1 MNDSSEII
9 QVGWFDKLKA
19 SLNIDGIVEK
29 IRESKG
35 KIFEI
40 AIYLG
45 VGFLIGFLCKKYAQ
59 FVIVLIVF
67 IIALVVLQQ
76 LEVIQITFDWMRLQD
91 LLGIQSTITGSD
103 SISFYFEWVKV
114 NIWLVLSF
122 AIGFFFGLRVG

>member
-1 MNDSSEII
+1 MNDSSEIV
-9 QVGWFDKLKA
+9 QTGWFDKLKA

-29 IRESKG
+29 ISEYKG
-35 KIFEI
+35 RIFEI

-67 IIALVVLQQ
+67 VIALIVLQQ
-76 LEVIQITFDWMRLQD
+76 LEVIQVTIDWVRLQD
-91 LLGIQSTITGSD
+91 MVGIQPTVIGSD
-103 SISFYFEWVKV
+103 SISFYFEWIKV

>member
-9 QVGWFDKLKA
+9 QTGWFDKLKA
-19 SLNIDGIVEK
+19 SLNIDGIIEK
-29 IRESKG
+29 LRESKG

-45 VGFLIGFLCKKYAQ
+45 IGFLIGFLCKKYAQ

-76 LEVIQITFDWMRLQD
+76 LQVIHIAVDWERLQD
-91 LLGIQSTITGSD
+91 MVGIQPTMIGSD

>member
-9 QVGWFDKLKA
+9 QAGWFDKLKA
-19 SLNIDGIVEK
+19 SLNIDGIIEK
-29 IRESKG
+29 IHESKG

-45 VGFLIGFLCKKYAQ
+45 VGFLVGFLCKKYAQ

-76 LEVIQITFDWMRLQD
+76 LEVIQIALDWVRLQD